1 MLLQAA
7 GRRPNSQPGRPRY
20 MASVHTVIPNAST
33 VSPPRH
39 RKAISMLLVATFFW
53 ASSFPIVKSL
63 TLEQQKLVPDAGTWF
78 FAMIGAMYRFGA
90 AGVLLAVFL
99 NRELLKITRLELE
112 QGFWLAAF
120 GVGGILF
127 QMDGL
132 SYTAASTSAF
142 LTQLY
147 VAFIPVWVALVHR
160 HLPRPKVVASLLL
173 VLIGLAILADLDF
186 KTFKLGRGEA
196 ETLIS
201 SFLFGGQI
209 LILERRRYAAN
220 DPLRFSVVMF
230 AFMALFCV
238 PGVWLTAPNAAACL
252 RCFASPASLSFL
264 AALVIVCT
272 LGGYLFMNRWQ
283 REVTAT
289 EAGLIY
295 CVEPV
300 ITSVLA
306 LFLPGLISVWTGIN
320 YANETLT
327 ARLLIGGGLVTA
339 ANVLLQK
346 R

>member
-1 MLLQAA
+1 
-7 GRRPNSQPGRPRY
+7 
-20 MASVHTVIPNAST
+20 
-33 VSPPRH
+33 
-39 RKAISMLLVATFFW
+39 MLLVATFFW
-53 ASSFPIVKSL
+53 ASSFPLVKAL
-63 TLEQQKLVPDAGTWF
+63 AMEQQELVPDAGTWF

-90 AGVLLAVFL
+90 AGLLLALFL
-99 NRELLKITRLELE
+99 NRELSKITRLELE

-120 GVGGILF
+120 GLGGILF

-160 HLPRPKVVASLLL
+160 HLPKPKVIASLAL
-173 VLIGLAILADLDF
+173 VMLGLAILADLDF
-186 KTFKLGRGEA
+186 KTFKLGRGET
-196 ETLIS
+196 ETLLG

-209 LILERRRYAAN
+209 LILERPRYASN

-230 AFMALFCV
+230 AFMAILCV
-238 PGVWLTAPNAAACL
+238 PGVWSTAPNPAACVHA
-252 RCFASPASLSFL
+252 FASPASLGFL
-264 AALVIVCT
+264 AALVVVCT

-283 REVTAT
+283 RDVTAT

-306 LFLPGLISVWTGIN
+306 LFLPGLISLWTGIH
-320 YANETLT
+320 YPNEMLT
-327 ARLLIGGGLVTA
+327 TRLLIGGGLVTA